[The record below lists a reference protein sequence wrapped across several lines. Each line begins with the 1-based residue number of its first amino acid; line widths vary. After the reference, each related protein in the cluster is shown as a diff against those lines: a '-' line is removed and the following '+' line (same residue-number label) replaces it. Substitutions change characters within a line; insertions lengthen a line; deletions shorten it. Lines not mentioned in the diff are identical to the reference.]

1 MRILF
6 SPIWAAALVAGIGM
20 STASVLQ
27 AQEVNPE
34 EITAVN
40 PDDVTE
46 GQLVSFVNAFVAL
59 ERMRGQFVERI
70 EAAETQEEREAL
82 VKQADE
88 AAIKVVD
95 DMTGIT
101 PDEYISIV
109 KALPESEELRTRV
122 SKRIE
127 EIRKPKEPKG
137 FSN

>member
-6 SPIWAAALVAGIGM
+6 SPIWVAALVAGIGM

-27 AQEVNPE
+27 AQEVNPD

-40 PDDVTE
+40 PEDVTE

-59 ERMRGQFVERI
+59 ERMRAQFVERI

-82 VKQADE
+82 VQQADE

-127 EIRKPKEPKG
+127 EIRKPIEPKG

>member
-20 STASVLQ
+20 STASALQ

-40 PDDVTE
+40 PEDVTE

-59 ERMRGQFVERI
+59 ERMRAQFVERI

-82 VKQADE
+82 VQQADE

-109 KALPESEELRTRV
+109 KALPESEELRIRV

-127 EIRKPKEPKG
+127 EIRKPIEPKG

>member
-20 STASVLQ
+20 TTASVLQ
-27 AQEVNPE
+27 AQGVNPE
-34 EITAVN
+34 EVTAVN
-40 PDDVTE
+40 PEDVTE

-59 ERMRGQFVERI
+59 ERMRAQFVERI

-82 VKQADE
+82 VQQADE

-109 KALPESEELRTRV
+109 KALPESEELRIRV

-127 EIRKPKEPKG
+127 EIRKPIEPKG

>member
-27 AQEVNPE
+27 AQGVNPE

-40 PDDVTE
+40 PEDVTE

-59 ERMRGQFVERI
+59 ERMRAQFVERI

-82 VKQADE
+82 VQQADE

-127 EIRKPKEPKG
+127 EIRKPIEPKG

>member
-6 SPIWAAALVAGIGM
+6 SPIWAAALVAGIGI

-40 PDDVTE
+40 PEDVTE

-59 ERMRGQFVERI
+59 ERMRAQFVERI

-82 VKQADE
+82 VQQADE

-109 KALPESEELRTRV
+109 KALPESEELRIRV

>member
-27 AQEVNPE
+27 AQGVNPE

-40 PDDVTE
+40 PEDVTE

-59 ERMRGQFVERI
+59 ERMRAQFVERI

-82 VKQADE
+82 VQQADE

-109 KALPESEELRTRV
+109 KALPESEELRIRV

-127 EIRKPKEPKG
+127 EIRKPIEPKG